1 MLMGDQ
7 KRRMDILVEKIEALG
22 VAYEALRAIQKNQ
35 VIIINVLMK
44 KMEVTDDEIKQE
56 TERLNALV
64 KERQRNIKSGKI

>member
-1 MLMGDQ
+1 MGDQ

-56 TERLNALV
+56 TEQLNALV